1 MHTQDTARAERPV
14 VSYVI
19 RRGRRDLPTPTAGAW
34 RRRILAAFAIA
45 CMALPLGLAAA
56 GNLAGIN

>member
-1 MHTQDTARAERPV
+1 MQTTNTARALVPAA
-14 VSYVI
+14 SCVI